1 MTMDYGVPGTVVTAG
16 GEAQGEAGAWLRA
29 TDPVLKG
36 AVDMHVHGYP
46 DVGLGWQMRT
56 DDLSMVRLAR
66 DSGLAGIVLKS
77 HFWPTMDRALI
88 LNERLDDPQF
98 IVYGSIT
105 LNHLVGGVSPMA
117 VEAAA
122 LHGARVVFMPT
133 WGSRNDHGH
142 GGVVRRE
149 VIDRVLPTFGP
160 RLETGAITVVDG
172 NGRLQPEAR
181 DVLAVAREHCMVVST
196 AHVSVLESLAIAAA
210 AAEIGLDRL
219 VFGHPFSR
227 SVRADLSVM
236 REMADLGALVEMTH
250 THTVMAD
257 PPARIADIHQAI
269 TALGAQRVLLT
280 TDVFFPWQPPQA
292 ESFRM
297 FVGQLRDQG
306 CSEEELRTMVVDNP
320 ARLLRLEPTSPT
332 SSASGG

>member
-1 MTMDYGVPGTVVTAG
+1 MTVDDAPETAG
-16 GEAQGEAGAWLRA
+16 ASGNDAAERAGVRLVAA
-29 TDPVLKG
+29 DPVLQG

-46 DVGLGWQMRT
+46 DVGLGWQMRI

-88 LNERLDDPQF
+88 LNERLGDPDF
-98 IVYGSIT
+98 RVHGSIT

-160 RLETGAITVVDG
+160 RLETGALTIVDG
-172 NGRLQPEAR
+172 DGRLQSEAR
-181 DVLAVAREHCMVVST
+181 EVLAVAKEYSMVVST
-196 AHVSVLESLAIAAA
+196 AHVSVTESLAIAAE

-219 VFGHPFSR
+219 IFGHPFSR
-227 SVRADLSVM
+227 SVQADMGVM
-236 REMADLGALVEMTH
+236 REMADRGALVEMTH
-250 THTVMAD
+250 THTVMLD
-257 PPARIADIHQAI
+257 PPARIVDIHEAI
-269 TALGAQRVLLT
+269 VELGAERVLLC

-306 CSEEELRTMVVDNP
+306 CSDEELRTMVVDNP
-320 ARLLRLEPTSPT
+320 ARLLAT
-332 SSASGG
+332 

>member
-1 MTMDYGVPGTVVTAG
+1 MTVDGAPELGVAAD
-16 GEAQGEAGAWLRA
+16 GEAQDRA
-29 TDPVLKG
+29 RVRLPAADPVLQG

-46 DVGLGWQMRT
+46 DVGLGWQMRI

-77 HFWPTMDRALI
+77 HFWPTMDRALV
-88 LNERLDDPQF
+88 LNERLGDPQF
-98 IVYGSIT
+98 TVHSSIT

-160 RLETGAITVVDG
+160 RLEAGAITVVDG
-172 NGRLQPEAR
+172 NGRLEPEAR
-181 DVLAVAREHCMVVST
+181 DVLAVAKEHGMVVST
-196 AHVSVLESLAIAAA
+196 GHVSVRESLAIAAA
-210 AAEIGLDRL
+210 AADIGLDRL
-219 VFGHPFSR
+219 IFGHPFSR
-227 SVRADLSVM
+227 SVQADMGIM
-236 REMADLGALVEMTH
+236 REMADRGALVEMTH

-257 PPARIADIHQAI
+257 PPARIVDIHGAV
-269 TALGAQRVLLT
+269 AELGAERVILC

-292 ESFRM
+292 ESLRM

-306 CSEEELRTMVVDNP
+306 CTDDELRTMVVDNP
-320 ARLLRLEPTSPT
+320 ARLLR
-332 SSASGG
+332 A